1 MTPPCPPADDAP
13 DRAPAPAGAARLAPP
28 PRPGADK
35 GAWRAW
41 ARANRHALAREPQ
54 RARSVADGLLAWPGL
69 PRGGSLLLYL
79 AFGDEIDLAPLLALP
94 DTLLVVSRTHADGR
108 LTLHRFDPA
117 RLERHPLGFAQPP
130 EAAPRVDPGAVDA
143 ALLPGLCFD
152 LGGARLGYG
161 RGYFDRLL
169 PRLRADAPR
178 VGVSFEALV
187 VPHLPRESHDV
198 PVTHL
203 ATERGV
209 RALARQGG

>member
-1 MTPPCPPADDAP
+1 M
-13 DRAPAPAGAARLAPP
+13 
-28 PRPGADK
+28 
-35 GAWRAW
+35 
-41 ARANRHALAREPQ
+41 
-54 RARSVADGLLAWPGL
+54 VDGLLAWPGL

-79 AFGDEIDLAPLLALP
+79 AFGDEIDLTPLLALP
-94 DTLLVVSRTHADGR
+94 DTRLVVSRTHTDGR
-108 LTLHRFDPA
+108 LTLHPYEPA

-130 EAAPRVDPGAVDA
+130 EGAPRVDPGALDA

-169 PRLRADAPR
+169 PGLRTDAPR
-178 VGVSFEALV
+178 VGVGFEALV
-187 VPHLPRESHDV
+187 VPRLPRDPHDV

-209 RALARQGG
+209 RVLPGERG